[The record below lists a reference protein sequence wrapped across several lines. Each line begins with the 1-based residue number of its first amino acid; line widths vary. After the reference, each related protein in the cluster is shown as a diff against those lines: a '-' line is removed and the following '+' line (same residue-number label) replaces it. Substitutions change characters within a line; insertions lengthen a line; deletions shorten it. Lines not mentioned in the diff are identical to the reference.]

1 MYGTL
6 GFRPPTSGAAPLPA
20 LAPLQSQPSQ
30 PSESQIVELDL
41 ADWHAARSDAGWIA
55 ALEAGK
61 VLYFP
66 RLAFEVEPGERRL
79 LSPDVLAPQVRNIS
93 YDARGGLKGV
103 VGDDARQRDAAAMIE
118 RFRRQALRFID
129 DLLPHYT
136 EALRV
141 APTSYRPVQVET
153 RTQSWRADDKR
164 LHIDAFPSRPN
175 YGERILRVFVNVNPE
190 GLPRVWRVGEPFE
203 AVARRFLPR
212 VKSYAPWQARILQAL
227 HVTKS
232 LRSEYD
238 HLMLQLHDAMKSDA
252 DYQRHAPQQTM
263 AFPSGSAWVCFSD
276 QTPHAV
282 MSGQYMLEQ
291 TLHLAAS
298 RQYNPE
304 SSPLAILSRLTGRTI
319 V

>member
-1 MYGTL
+1 M
-6 GFRPPTSGAAPLPA
+6 
-20 LAPLQSQPSQ
+20 QSRTQ
-30 PSESQIVELDL
+30 SQIVELDL
-41 ADWHAARSDAGWIA
+41 ADWDGARSDPEWIA

-66 RLAFEVEPGERRL
+66 RLAFELEPRERRL
-79 LSPDVLAPQVRNIS
+79 LSPDVLVPKVRNIS
-93 YDARGGLKGV
+93 YDAEGGLKGV
-103 VGDDARQRDAAAMIE
+103 AGDADLQHDTAAMIE
-118 RFRRQALRFID
+118 RFRLKALRFID
-129 DLLPHYT
+129 MLLPHYT

-141 APTSYRPVQVET
+141 APTSYRPMQVET

-175 YGERILRVFVNVNPE
+175 YGERILRVFTNINPD

-203 AVARRFLPR
+203 AVARRFLPHL
-212 VKSYAPWQARILQAL
+212 KPYAFWQAQALRTL

-252 DYQRHAPQQTM
+252 AYQRDAPQETM
-263 AFPSGSAWVCFSD
+263 AFPSGSVWVCFSD

-282 MSGQYMLEQ
+282 MAGQYMLEQ

-304 SSPLAILSRLTGRTI
+304 SSPLAILSRLTARTL